1 MTNTKNS
8 FLVYIIFIISLSFA
22 LSGCGSTSA
31 QKGATG
37 GATVGAVAGGL
48 IGGWRGAAVGAAV
61 GGGLGYIGGNEAD
74 KKKAKEQAERKKAA
88 LAKSE
93 VTDDPKT
100 AYRPANENPLVG
112 STRRVVSVVS
122 KEPYPESA
130 SMVVTFQT
138 NSKVTTLMMLK
149 DGSTQTIVESYR
161 IVEDVLVITGKD
173 YVYNGKFSIEG
184 KQMIFVAP
192 EIRTVLEEIEEEV

>member
-1 MTNTKNS
+1 MKAKHS
-8 FLVYIIFIISLSFA
+8 YFLYLIPIISLCMAF
-22 LSGCGSTSA
+22 SGCGSTSA

-74 KKKAKEQAERKKAA
+74 KKKAQEQAERERAA
-88 LAKSE
+88 LAESQ

-100 AYRPANENPLVG
+100 AYRPSNENQLVG
-112 STRRVVSVVS
+112 STWRVVSVVS
-122 KEPYPESA
+122 KEPYPEWA
-130 SMVVTFQT
+130 SIVITFQT
-138 NSKVTTLMMLK
+138 NSKVTTLMLLK
-149 DGSTQTIVESYR
+149 DGSTKTIVESYR
-161 IVEDVLVITGKD
+161 ILDDVLVITGKD

>member
-1 MTNTKNS
+1 MSAKHS
-8 FLVYIIFIISLSFA
+8 HLVYIILIISLSLAF
-22 LSGCGSTSA
+22 SGCGSTKA

-74 KKKAKEQAERKKAA
+74 KKQAKEQAEREKAA
-88 LAKSE
+88 LAESQ
-93 VTDDPKT
+93 VTEDPKT
-100 AYRPANENPLVG
+100 AYRPANENQLVG
-112 STRRVVSVVS
+112 STWRVISIVSE
-122 KEPYPESA
+122 EPIPEWA

-161 IVEDVLVITGKD
+161 IVDEVMVITGKD
-173 YVYNGKFSIEG
+173 YVYNGKFRIKG

>member
-1 MTNTKNS
+1 MMNTKHRYLLS
-8 FLVYIIFIISLSFA
+8 FILIISLFMTIW
-22 LSGCGSTSA
+22 GCGSTSA

-74 KKKAKEQAERKKAA
+74 KKKAQEQAEREKAA

-93 VTDDPKT
+93 VTEDPKT

-112 STRRVVSVVS
+112 STWRVVSIVS
-122 KEPYPESA
+122 KEPYPEWA

>member
-1 MTNTKNS
+1 MVEVWNNGYQK
-8 FLVYIIFIISLSFA
+8 VYGLWERLPAAIRID
-22 LSGCGSTSA
+22 
-31 QKGATG
+31 
-37 GATVGAVAGGL
+37 AGRVNR
-48 IGGWRGAAVGAAV
+48 GWKAAPTIELTPKILKLAPMR
-61 GGGLGYIGGNEAD
+61 LHGNYVKE
-74 KKKAKEQAERKKAA
+74 KAKEQAERERAQ
-88 LAKSE
+88 LANSE
-93 VTDDPKT
+93 VSEDPKT

-112 STRRVVSVVS
+112 STWRVVSAVT
-122 KEPYPESA
+122 KEPYPEWA

-184 KQMIFVAP
+184 KQMINTGTF
-192 EIRTVLEEIEEEV
+192 LNN